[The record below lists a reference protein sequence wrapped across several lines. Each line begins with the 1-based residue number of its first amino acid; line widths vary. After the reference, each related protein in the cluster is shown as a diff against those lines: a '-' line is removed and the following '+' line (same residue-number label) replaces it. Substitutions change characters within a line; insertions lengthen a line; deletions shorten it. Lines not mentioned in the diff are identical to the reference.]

1 MSSLKSRRNAAF
13 AAVLLAGTALG
24 GLGVALRPAAAEG
37 SATAAPIATQPI
49 AALPGFGDLVARVRP
64 AVVTI
69 TSTERVQAEQANSPF
84 PEGSEQDQTFRHF
97 FGGNRPSGSNNP
109 GGSNNPNGNEGHAAK
124 ALGSGFI
131 VDAEGHVVTNNHVVD
146 GATKV
151 VVTLDDGREL
161 DAHVVGR
168 DARTDIAVLQVDA
181 GVKLPYLALGDSDK
195 VRPGDWVVA
204 MGNPFGLGGTVT
216 AGIVSARGRDI
227 GAGPYDDFLQVDAPI
242 NRGNSGGPLFSTDGT
257 VMGVNTAI
265 FSPSGGSVGIGFAIP
280 SNLVKTVVA
289 ELEQNG
295 HIERGYLGVMSQKLS
310 PEIAS
315 ALRLAHPDGAL
326 VAEVEPNGPAAKA
339 GLKPGDV
346 VTAVNGTAVND
357 PRALA
362 RQVAALHPGTSATVS
377 ILRDGAEKSLQMTTA
392 VLPDKMADATA
403 TGEPSNDGKLGI
415 ALAPINPA
423 ARQSLGLADEVT
435 GAVIAAVRPNS
446 PASEA
451 GLKSGDVLLSVGNR
465 QVGNPEEAVKA
476 IRDQQDR
483 NQQGSKHQAVAL
495 RVLRDGHSLFVA
507 VPSAQG

>member
-1 MSSLKSRRNAAF
+1 MSSLKSRRAAF

-24 GLGVALRPAAAEG
+24 GIGATLRPAAAEG
-37 SATAAPIATQPI
+37 RAAAPIAAPSVP
-49 AALPGFGDLVARVRP
+49 ALPGFGDLVARVRP

-84 PEGSEQDQTFRHF
+84 PQGSEQDQTFRHF
-97 FGGNRPSGSNNP
+97 FGSRPD
-109 GGSNNPNGNEGHAAK
+109 GNEGRPTK

-161 DAHVVGR
+161 DARVVGR
-168 DARTDIAVLQVDA
+168 DPRTDIAVLQVEA
-181 GVKLPYLALGDSDK
+181 GAKLPFLSLGDSDK
-195 VRPGDWVVA
+195 ARPGDWVVA

-242 NRGNSGGPLFSTDGT
+242 NRGNSGGPLFSTDGS
-257 VMGVNTAI
+257 VVGVNTAI

-280 SNLVKTVVA
+280 SNLVKQVVA
-289 ELEQNG
+289 ELEEHG
-295 HIERGYLGVMSQKLS
+295 HLDRGYLGVMSQKLN
-310 PEIAS
+310 PEMAS
-315 ALRLAHPDGAL
+315 ALKLPHATGAL
-326 VAEVEPNGPAAKA
+326 VADVEANGPAAKA
-339 GLKPGDV
+339 GLRPGDV
-346 VTAVNGTAVND
+346 VTAVDGKAVDD

-362 RQVAALHPGTSATVS
+362 RQVAALRPGTSTNVTV
-377 ILRDGAEKSLQMTTA
+377 LRDGAEQKLAMTTA
-392 VLPDKMADATA
+392 ALPEKVADAGA
-403 TGEPSNDGKLGI
+403 PGEQQSGGKIGL

-423 ARQSLGLADEVT
+423 ARESLGLGDDVT

-451 GLKSGDVLLSVGNR
+451 GLKPGDVLQSVGNR
-465 QVGNPEEAVKA
+465 PVATPEQAVQA
-476 IRDQQDR
+476 IRA
-483 NQQGSKHQAVAL
+483 QQGRAQQGREQKGQQAVAL

>member
-1 MSSLKSRRNAAF
+1 MSSLKTRRNAAF

-24 GLGVALRPAAAEG
+24 GLGASLRPASAEDAA
-37 SATAAPIATQPI
+37 APAAPIAAP
-49 AALPGFGDLVARVRP
+49 AVPAMPGFGDLVRRVRP

-69 TSTERVQAEQANSPF
+69 TSTERVQAEQASSPF
-84 PEGSEQDQTFRHF
+84 PQGSDQDQTFRHF
-97 FGGNRPSGSNNP
+97 FGGNRP
-109 GGSNNPNGNEGHAAK
+109 GNEGPSGNERSGNEGQLAK

-131 VDAEGHVVTNNHVVD
+131 IDAAGHVVTNNHVVD

-161 DAHVVGR
+161 NARVVGR

-181 GVKLPYLALGDSDK
+181 GAKLPFLALGDSDK
-195 VRPGDWVVA
+195 AQPGDWVIA
-204 MGNPFGLGGTVT
+204 MGNPFGLGGSVT

-242 NRGNSGGPLFSTDGT
+242 NRGNSGGPLFATDGT

-280 SNLVKTVVA
+280 SNLVKQVVA
-289 ELEQNG
+289 ELEEHG
-295 HIERGYLGVMSQKLS
+295 HLERGYLGVMSQKLN
-310 PEIAS
+310 PEMAA
-315 ALRLAHPDGAL
+315 ALKLEHPVGAL
-326 VAEVEPNGPAAKA
+326 VADVEPNGPAAKA

-346 VTAVNGTAVND
+346 VTAVNGVAVDD

-362 RQVAALHPGTSATVS
+362 RQVAAIHPGSAATVAVQ
-377 ILRDGAEKSLQMTTA
+377 RDGAEQTLKMTA
-392 VLPDKMADATA
+392 ASLPDKMADASA
-403 TGEPSNDGKLGI
+403 AGEPSSGAKLGL

-423 ARQSLGLADEVT
+423 ARESLGLGEDVK
-435 GAVIAAVRPNS
+435 GAVIAGVRPNS

-451 GLKSGDVLLSVGNR
+451 GLRPGDVLTSVGNR
-465 QVGNPEEAVKA
+465 QVSTPQEAVQA
-476 IRDQQDR
+476 IRA
-483 NQQGSKHQAVAL
+483 QQGAKQQAVAL

>member
-1 MSSLKSRRNAAF
+1 MSSLKSRRAAF

-24 GLGVALRPAAAEG
+24 GLGATLRPAAAEG
-37 SATAAPIATQPI
+37 QAAAAPIATQPV
-49 AALPGFGDLVARVRP
+49 AAMPGFGDLVTRVRP

-69 TSTERVQAEQANSPF
+69 TSTERVQAEQASSPF
-84 PEGSEQDQTFRHF
+84 PQGSEQDQTFRHF
-97 FGGNRPSGSNNP
+97 FGGRP
-109 GGSNNPNGNEGHAAK
+109 GGEEARPTK

-131 VDAEGHVVTNNHVVD
+131 IDAEGHVVTNNHVVD

-181 GVKLPYLALGDSDK
+181 GAKLPFLSLGDSDK
-195 VRPGDWVVA
+195 ARPGDWVVA

-242 NRGNSGGPLFSTDGT
+242 NRGNSGGPLFSTDGS
-257 VMGVNTAI
+257 VVGVNTAI

-280 SNLVKTVVA
+280 SNLVKQVVA
-289 ELEQNG
+289 ELEQHG
-295 HIERGYLGVMSQKLS
+295 HLERGYLGVMSQKLN
-310 PEIAS
+310 PEMAA
-315 ALRLAHPDGAL
+315 ALKLAHSTGAL

-339 GLKPGDV
+339 GLRPGDV
-346 VTAVNGTAVND
+346 VTAVNGTAVDD

-362 RQVAALHPGTSATVS
+362 RQVAALRPGTGAEVTV
-377 ILRDGAEKSLQMTTA
+377 LRDGAEQKLSMTTA
-392 VLPDKMADATA
+392 ALPEKAADAGA
-403 TGEPSNDGKLGI
+403 PGEQQSGGKIGL

-423 ARQSLGLADEVT
+423 ARESLGLPDDVT

-451 GLKSGDVLLSVGNR
+451 GLKPGDVLQSVGNR
-465 QVGNPEEAVKA
+465 PVATPEQAVQA
-476 IRDQQDR
+476 IRAQQK
-483 NQQGSKHQAVAL
+483 GAKPQALAL